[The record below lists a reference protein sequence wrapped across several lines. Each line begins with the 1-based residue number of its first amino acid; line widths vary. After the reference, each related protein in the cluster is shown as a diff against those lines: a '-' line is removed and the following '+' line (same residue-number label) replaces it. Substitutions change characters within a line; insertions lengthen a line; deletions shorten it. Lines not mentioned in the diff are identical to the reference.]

1 MLFAATA
8 QAGSTQYQVGQL
20 GDDYYLRLPDK
31 VVMIHGDVAIPLLI
45 QSKYHYKLTQNGEDW
60 DLTQISKADY
70 KTIQGSIQPASY
82 NLHYGDFDGDGQKDI
97 LLQGQNTWQDS
108 FVVTQ
113 TKGAGSLSVLNAS
126 NNNISGNSSLVQVRD
141 INGDGKSDI
150 LFNGFAM
157 SFNEQQ
163 QIANV
168 SANVNSNLVGSL
180 PGDFSVE
187 QGRATYSIP
196 LDLPPGVNGLKP
208 DLALSYRGQMGSGIL
223 GAGWRLQGLSSISRC
238 SVTLEQDGKK
248 GGIKY
253 DSNDRFCLDGKRLN
267 AVSGN
272 YGANNTEYRT
282 EIDNFTKVVS
292 YGTAGN
298 APQSFKAWTKGGHII
313 EFGKTGDSR
322 IEGVGRSDVRTWV
335 VNKISDRSGNAITF
349 QYDENTT
356 TGEYSLNNI
365 AYANSRVELYYD
377 TRPDTGISFLEGG
390 VIQRTK
396 RLSQMAV
403 FTNNTKSRRYV
414 LGYQQSGLTKA
425 SLLTSVQQCDG
436 GSNCLPATQLGWS
449 APKTTL
455 TNQHQQLTGS
465 DSWKTGDF
473 NADGI
478 ADLIMAD
485 ANNDYYVA
493 LGNKTGFETSKRW
506 KDHSGYLR
514 DHEWKMGDFNGD
526 GKTDL
531 IVGNNSGDY
540 YVSLSTG
547 SGFTD
552 NSRWV
557 DHSENLSQSDWK
569 LGDFN
574 GDGKTDFILADSGN
588 DYWVSLSTGS
598 GFATSRWLDRN
609 GSQRGNDW
617 ELGDMNG
624 DGMTDVVV
632 SNQNQEFYV
641 SLSTG
646 SAFNG
651 YNNWLSF
658 NPQQWCRTGRVRI
671 RERVCEHSHRPG
683 EGSDCYWDY
692 VSRYQTSCST
702 KTDWKLSDFNGDGK
716 TDVIIADVNN
726 DYWVGISS
734 GDRFTATEWLN
745 LGGTLF
751 EHIWQLGDL
760 NGDNLPDLV
769 VQNENNLY
777 RSAFSTGTG
786 FDNKGEWLNLN
797 RSASGEQWQ
806 LTDLDNDGK
815 SDLMV
820 INSSNDYA
828 LYRTN
833 EKASGFQHFQT
844 INHGG
849 YLRDHRWNMAD
860 TNGDGRSDLI
870 VADKSGNYW
879 TAKSDTTVVDR
890 LITITDGLGL
900 TTNLEYKP
908 LTDSSVYTKGTGAS
922 WPIRDIQAPIYV
934 VSKVTQ
940 DDGVGG
946 TRDFSYLYGDARS
959 SLRGRGFQGFGWIE
973 SKDHLTNI
981 TTRREYE
988 QSFPLTGRV
997 KRTVSKLGNAQLAE
1011 TTTDWVN
1018 RVLFGQN
1025 NTYNK
1030 TYFVYQNRSVAKEW
1044 DITGQTLVKTTTSE
1058 NKAWD
1063 HNNGYSN
1070 LKQQK
1075 VTTQQPG
1082 AAAFTQ
1088 TTDYAYSQ
1096 ENTDQWLIGRPT
1108 QVTVSNTA
1116 PDTPNQSR
1124 TTQFTYDANT
1134 GLVTNQVT
1142 DPGDALALT
1151 TATQY
1156 DSRGNPTTVTATGA
1170 GGEYNTNGNLANQ
1183 NSISRNST
1191 TAWDS
1196 QGLYPT
1202 RVTNALNQA
1211 TAVQYNQQ
1219 CGVVSQSTDSNGLTT
1234 HWEYDALCRLSEER
1248 RADGSRTQYS
1258 YAWASGD
1265 EHAPLSAKYKVTE
1278 QVDGQGPV
1286 TTYFDRKHRP
1296 VRTKHLGFDGT
1307 PVYTDTRYNARG
1319 LEQATSRPYFV
1330 GDRHYWTE
1338 RKYDQL
1344 GRQTRVIRPAT
1355 HGLGESVT
1363 QFGYSGLTTTKTD
1376 PLGRITT
1383 TRRDALERV
1392 IQVQQPLSA
1401 FVNHKY
1407 DALGNLVETNASGVI
1422 TTIGYNKQGM
1432 RTALNDPSKGTWQYR
1447 YNAFGE
1453 QRWQKD
1459 AKGQIIT
1466 EQYDSLGRLASRKE
1480 KEGNSTWNWD
1490 SAANGIGQLASV
1502 SGPDG
1507 YSRNYQYDNL
1517 SRLVNTTQTVDN
1529 LALSLGV
1536 EYDQYSR
1543 PAVEIRPGN
1552 FRVQNIYN
1560 QYGYLKA
1567 VRSPGNQVSDYDRSH
1582 LNGLIEQ
1589 SKTAA
1594 QQALT
1599 KATELVTK
1607 ANQYQTALARYQA
1620 NSNSNDPQLQQILSD
1635 LDSVVQ
1641 QINLQLEQA
1650 LDIAD
1655 KLLLVSETLYRQAQ
1669 LTEAWGSDAN
1679 ATALQIADNDSTV
1692 TWWEAK
1698 YRDAEGR
1705 LSASLI
1711 GNGLTNIRNYDPA
1724 SGQLLSIES
1733 GLFYGDRIRQL
1744 EYQYDK
1750 MNNITHRYDR
1760 KQGLTES
1767 FSFDSLDRLTSATVS
1782 GQFGDQPYSSTTG
1795 YSYDAKGNLLN
1806 RSDKGDYRYGNVG
1819 RSENNAG
1826 PYAVL
1831 SVGSEDDY
1839 TYDKNGNIVTGG
1851 GRVVEWASFD
1861 LPTRFE
1867 KNGKTV
1873 DFAYAPS
1880 RDRYRKITGSTT
1892 TWYLDKIFEQEQA
1905 RENGKD
1911 IVRQKHFIYADGE
1924 IQAIQVKETQ
1934 DGVAKA
1940 DQTRYLHR
1948 DNLGSIDTITNAVG
1962 TVVERMSY
1970 GPFGSRRAG
1979 DWRSES
1985 VIGSPILPAFTNRG
1999 YTGHEMIDEVG
2010 LVHMNGRV
2018 YDQGIGRFLSADP
2031 VVQDI
2036 YDSQAFNRYAY
2047 VRNNPLRYTDPSGF
2061 AWYNDWE
2068 DFKETASNAWDGAK
2082 DFFRGSNVHLNNDDP
2097 EDVQKDRV
2105 RTALRNGHGIYDST
2119 GRQLTPQD
2127 ARIAVG
2133 IDGSGIDTVAAN
2145 MRYLDKYSK
2154 KRSHSRPARRYVA
2167 RSLNQMLNN
2176 GRFKTTYTSELKN
2189 SQNNALS
2196 MTGSQ
2201 NESDISFVYGIRASY
2216 KSYING
2222 VGLEIEV
2229 DLGSR
2234 KINYLSDTE
2243 SVTQGGSFK
2252 LSTSTWSYS
2261 FGVAREREIDSFI
2274 VGEDSILNRISGAEW
2289 KFEDGY
2295 SEGAVTVSRDGQTKI
2310 NYGVSV
2316 FVGSEVNLDFSDE

>member
-8 QAGSTQYQVGQL
+8 QAGSTQYQLGQL
-20 GDDYYLRLPDK
+20 GEDYYLRLPDK

-45 QSKYHYKLTQNGEDW
+45 QSKHHYKLNKAGNSWSLSKIT
-60 DLTQISKADY
+60 KADY
-70 KTIQGSIQPASY
+70 KGIQGSLAAANF
-82 NLHYGDFDGDGQKDI
+82 NLHLGDFDGDGQKDV
-97 LLQGQNTWQDS
+97 LLQGKETWLDS

-113 TKGAGSLSVLNAS
+113 TKGAGSLSVLNGP
-126 NNNISGNSSLVQVRD
+126 NNNISGDSSLVQVRD

-253 DSNDRFCLDGKRLN
+253 NSDDRFCLDGQRLN

-292 YGTAGN
+292 YGTAGKG
-298 APQSFKAWTKGGHII
+298 PQSFKAWTKGGHVI

-335 VNKISDRSGNAITF
+335 VNKISDRSGNAINF

-377 TRPDTGISFLEGG
+377 TRPDTGTSYIDGG

-414 LGYQQSGLTKA
+414 LGYQQSGLTKS

-449 APKTTL
+449 TPKTTL
-455 TNQHQQLTGS
+455 TNQHQKLTGS

-473 NADGI
+473 NADGVS
-478 ADLIMAD
+478 DLIMAN
-485 ANNDYYVA
+485 ATNDYYVA
-493 LGNKTGFETSKRW
+493 LGSKTGFAKPILW
-506 KDHSGYLR
+506 KNYGGNLR
-514 DHEWKMGDFNGD
+514 DHEWKLGDFNGD

-531 IVGNNSGDY
+531 IIGNSAGDY

-547 SGFTD
+547 SGFT
-552 NSRWV
+552 NNQRWL
-557 DHSENLSQSDWK
+557 DHSENLSQSDWG

-574 GDGKTDFILADSGN
+574 GDGKTDFILASYN
-588 DYWVSLSTGS
+588 NNYHVALSTGS
-598 GFATSRWLDRN
+598 GFTSKKWVDY
-609 GSQRGNDW
+609 GGHQKDHEW
-617 ELGDMNG
+617 KLGDING
-624 DGMTDVVV
+624 DGKTDLVVAN
-632 SNQNQEFYV
+632 SANDYYV
-641 SLSTG
+641 SLSNG
-646 SAFNG
+646 SGFTSNTRWVDHSD
-651 YNNWLSF
+651 NLS
-658 NPQQWCRTGRVRI
+658 
-671 RERVCEHSHRPG
+671 
-683 EGSDCYWDY
+683 
-692 VSRYQTSCST
+692 
-702 KTDWKLSDFNGDGK
+702 KTDWTLADFNGDGK
-716 TDVIIADVNN
+716 SDLMMVSYYN
-726 DYWVGISS
+726 DYYV
-734 GDRFTATEWLN
+734 N
-745 LGGTLF
+745 LSQGASFASAAKWKDYGGYR
-751 EHIWQLGDL
+751 HDHKWQLGDF
-760 NGDNLPDLV
+760 NGDNLPDLIV
-769 VQNENNLY
+769 GDTSNRY
-777 RSAFSTGTG
+777 RVAFSTGKG
-786 FDNKGEWLNLN
+786 FSDKGYWTDLGGSVKDHQFL
-797 RSASGEQWQ
+797 
-806 LTDLDNDGK
+806 LTDLDNDSK
-815 SDLMV
+815 SDLIV
-820 INSSNDYA
+820 VNGSNDYY

-833 EKASGFQHFQT
+833 EKASGFQHLQT

-849 YLRDHRWNMAD
+849 YLRDHRWSMAD

-870 VADKSGNYW
+870 VADKSGNYNI
-879 TAKSDTTVVDR
+879 ARSDTTVVDR

-900 TTNLEYKP
+900 KTSLEYKP
-908 LTDSSVYTKGTGAS
+908 LTDSSVYTKGTGAN

-934 VSKVTQ
+934 VSRVTQ
-940 DDGVGG
+940 DNAVGG
-946 TRDFSYLYGDARS
+946 TRDFSYLYGNARS
-959 SLRGRGFQGFGWIE
+959 SLRGRGFQGFGWVE
-973 SKDHLTNI
+973 SKDHLTSI
-981 TTRREYE
+981 TTRREYA
-988 QSFPLTGRV
+988 QSFPLTGRM
-997 KRTVSKLGNAQLAE
+997 KKSVSKLGNITLSE
-1011 TTTDWVN
+1011 TVTNWQSRN
-1018 RVLFGQN
+1018 LYGGKSR
-1025 NTYNK
+1025 
-1030 TYFVYQNRSVAKEW
+1030 FVYQTSSTAKEW
-1044 DITGQTLVKTTTSE
+1044 DIGNRMLVKTTTSE
-1058 NKAWD
+1058 NMAWD
-1063 HNNGYSN
+1063 NHTGYSN
-1070 LKQQK
+1070 LKKQK
-1075 VTTQQPG
+1075 VTTKAG
-1082 AAAFTQ
+1082 SETFTQ
-1088 TTDYAYSQ
+1088 TTDYTYAQ
-1096 ENTDQWLIGRPT
+1096 ENTGQWLIGRPT
-1108 QVTVSNTA
+1108 RVTVTNTA

-1124 TTQFTYDANT
+1124 TTTFTYDANT
-1134 GLVTNQVT
+1134 GLVTNQT
-1142 DPGDALALT
+1142 ADPGDTLAVST
-1151 TATQY
+1151 TTQR
-1156 DSRGNPTTVTATGA
+1156 DGRGNPTRVTATGA
-1170 GGEYNTNGNLANQ
+1170 DGNYDGNGHLTNPSTL
-1183 NSISRNST
+1183 SRSSAT
-1191 TAWDS
+1191 SWDS
-1196 QGLYPT
+1196 RGLYPT
-1202 RVTNALNQA
+1202 KVTNALNQA
-1211 TAVQYNQQ
+1211 TTVQYNQM

-1234 HWEYDALCRLSEER
+1234 HWQYDALCRLTEER
-1248 RADGSRTQYS
+1248 RADGSRTRYS

-1278 QVDGQGPV
+1278 QADGQGPV

-1330 GDRHYWTE
+1330 GDRHYWIE
-1338 RKYDQL
+1338 REYDQL
-1344 GRQTRVIRPAT
+1344 GRTSRVIRPST
-1355 HGLGESVT
+1355 HGLGESIT
-1363 QFGYSGLTTTKTD
+1363 QFSYEGLNTYKTD
-1376 PLGRITT
+1376 PMGRRTST
-1383 TRRDALERV
+1383 VRDAMERIV
-1392 IQVQQPLSA
+1392 QVHQPLGA

-1466 EQYDSLGRLASRKE
+1466 EQYDPLGRLASRQE
-1480 KEGNSTWNWD
+1480 QEGNSTWTWD

-1552 FRVQNIYN
+1552 FRVQNVYN
-1560 QYGYLKA
+1560 QYGYLQA
-1567 VRSPGNQVSDYDRSH
+1567 VRSPGNQISDYDRSH
-1582 LNGLIEQ
+1582 LNSLIAQ

-1594 QQALT
+1594 RQALT
-1599 KATELVTK
+1599 KATELADK
-1607 ANQYQTALARYQA
+1607 ANQYQTALAKYQRGSYA
-1620 NSNSNDPQLQQILSD
+1620 DDPQLQQVLNE
-1635 LDSVVQ
+1635 LNTVMAQ
-1641 QINLQLEQA
+1641 LNLQSQQYLM
-1650 LDIAD
+1650 IAE
-1655 KLLLVSETLYRQAQ
+1655 KLTLVSETLYRQAQ
-1669 LTEAWGSDAN
+1669 LVESWGSDPN
-1679 ATALQIADNDSTV
+1679 ATALQTAANNSSV

-1750 MNNITHRYDR
+1750 MNNVTHRYDR
-1760 KQGLTES
+1760 KQGLEER

-1806 RSDKGDYRYGNVG
+1806 RSDKGNYRYGNTT

-1831 SVGSEDDY
+1831 GVGDEDDY
-1839 TYDKNGNIVTGG
+1839 TYDENGNIVTGG
-1851 GRVVEWASFD
+1851 GRVVTWSSYD

-1880 RDRYRKITGSTT
+1880 RDRYRKISGDTT

-1911 IVRQKHFIYADGE
+1911 VVRQKHFIYADGK
-1924 IQAIQVKETQ
+1924 IQAIQVKTSEN
-1934 DGVAKA
+1934 GVPKSG
-1940 DQTRYLHR
+1940 DETRYLHR
-1948 DNLGSIDTITNAVG
+1948 DNLGSIDTITSTTGEIVKQ
-1962 TVVERMSY
+1962 TSY
-1970 GPFGSRRAG
+1970 GPFGARRAG
-1979 DWRSES
+1979 DWRAT
-1985 VIGSPILPAFTNRG
+1985 SPIGLPTLSALTNRG

-2010 LVHMNGRV
+2010 LIHMNGRV
-2018 YDQGIGRFLSADP
+2018 YDSDIGRFLSADP
-2031 VVQDI
+2031 IVQDP
-2036 YDSQAFNRYAY
+2036 YDSQTYNRYAY
-2047 VRNNPLRYTDPSGF
+2047 ARNNPLKYTDPSGF
-2061 AWYNDWE
+2061 SFWDRARDTVRSIGRSISRGVRSIGRAISRGARSIGRAISRGTRFVGDTVREVGRTIANGVKAIVDFAGDAYDSFMGTNDIADMSGSTIPDPTLFQLMEAVYDPMVTVVAGWRRIYTPE
-2068 DFKETASNAWDGAK
+2068 ELKLYGISPNMLNDPNTGFKAGVFVKNGRVTVAYAGTDFNFSDIKGLLKDFKANLKQALGIKSDQYTQGVELAVKLERFNPTLVGHSLGGGIASAAGAVTGLETVTVNAAGVNRYTLDRFANERKIKIGNTFNNIRAYSNSGDVLTNLQEFSLAPVPSSIGIK
-2082 DFFRGSNVHLNNDDP
+2082 GS
-2097 EDVQKDRV
+2097 
-2105 RTALRNGHGIYDST
+2105 I
-2119 GRQLTPQD
+2119 
-2127 ARIAVG
+2127 
-2133 IDGSGIDTVAAN
+2133 GSGG
-2145 MRYLDKYSK
+2145 
-2154 KRSHSRPARRYVA
+2154 HSIV
-2167 RSLNQMLNN
+2167 
-2176 GRFKTTYTSELKN
+2176 
-2189 SQNNALS
+2189 
-2196 MTGSQ
+2196 
-2201 NESDISFVYGIRASY
+2201 
-2216 KSYING
+2216 
-2222 VGLEIEV
+2222 
-2229 DLGSR
+2229 
-2234 KINYLSDTE
+2234 
-2243 SVTQGGSFK
+2243 QGCSN
-2252 LSTSTWSYS
+2252 
-2261 FGVAREREIDSFI
+2261 
-2274 VGEDSILNRISGAEW
+2274 VGEDCSW
-2289 KFEDGY
+2289 
-2295 SEGAVTVSRDGQTKI
+2295 
-2310 NYGVSV
+2310 
-2316 FVGSEVNLDFSDE
+2316 